1 MHPCRTDL
9 SCRSGRV
16 VWGALR
22 RDPRATEPNPEL
34 GVVEPETARNPGTIE
49 PGTWTRGDAVEPKWR
64 KLDERKENW
73 TQGKGTDLK
82 KGEGSGGGS
91 WGKYNRNAQARK
103 TQPCQPTRPRVH
115 RRRAG
120 EPEMG
125 KSLRRIHG
133 EQRWKRTG
141 RKEGEKKP
149 ERNVAGTRAR
159 RRVEDRHSFQ
169 RTNRREPGRE
179 VETQKRGAIPVEA
192 ETTEELL
199 GALESSTRGETGL
212 RAGDEPDPAESAG
225 GMLPHVQNPCC
236 SHLVPKYGCGPFHQI
251 INHCGAIRSADLSF
265 EPSKRKPN
273 HIISQS
279 EIVVPN

>member
-82 KGEGSGGGS
+82 KGDGSRGES
-91 WGKYNRNAQARK
+91 WGKHNRNAQARK

-236 SHLVPKYGCGPFHQI
+236 SHLVPKVRMRPIPSDYQSL
-251 INHCGAIRSADLSF
+251 RSDSL
-265 EPSKRKPN
+265 R
-273 HIISQS
+273 
-279 EIVVPN
+279 

>member
-1 MHPCRTDL
+1 MPANQTASASAKGGRT
-9 SCRSGRV
+9 
-16 VWGALR
+16 
-22 RDPRATEPNPEL
+22 RD
-34 GVVEPETARNPGTIE
+34 
-49 PGTWTRGDAVEPKWR
+49 
-64 KLDERKENW
+64 
-73 TQGKGTDLK
+73 
-82 KGEGSGGGS
+82 GE
-91 WGKYNRNAQARK
+91 
-103 TQPCQPTRPRVH
+103 
-115 RRRAG
+115 
-120 EPEMG
+120 
-125 KSLRRIHG
+125 SLRRIHG

-169 RTNRREPGRE
+169 RTNRRESGRE
-179 VETQKRGAIPVEA
+179 METQKRGAIPVEA

-251 INHCGAIRSADLSF
+251 INHCGAIRSANLSF
-265 EPSKRKPN
+265 GRSERKPN
-273 HIISQS
+273 LTFAKRENCAQLGSLLRANHFPGFDPLIELIIGD
-279 EIVVPN
+279 